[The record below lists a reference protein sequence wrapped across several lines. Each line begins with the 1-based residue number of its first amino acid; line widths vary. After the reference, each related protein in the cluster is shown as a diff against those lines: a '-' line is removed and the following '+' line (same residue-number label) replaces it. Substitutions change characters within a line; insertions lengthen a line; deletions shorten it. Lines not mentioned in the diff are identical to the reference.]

1 MRLSSYSCLLAFVL
15 GWNVAAERIY
25 KVEGVTRPLNLPC
38 PRPVEGKATWS
49 RVFPNGTKVELI
61 TGDDGAEERH
71 NDPRRRYTVVPDQW
85 RSLHI
90 QRPFPSDS
98 GRYLCNNEE
107 AVELTVIPSG
117 TNIINTSVNTDITL
131 NCSAGVGQSD
141 HPEWSKER
149 AGEQQNI
156 SGSVS
161 TVGRSL
167 ILKGAQREDSGL
179 YRCGGTAVFLN
190 VTKGDKDD
198 EAAPGVWALGII
210 IAFILL
216 FVVIIIIIIIFCY
229 LRWRRRPKRSE
240 DENALYEE
248 MQGEPSNVRSV
259 APADVYNLVTF
270 PAGDSNQ
277 NNPTYCTINDQ
288 PVTANRGG
296 TSQPSDSLY
305 SLAGHDSP
313 PGNNEDSSQPTNNKT
328 YYLLEKPKVA
338 GNNSG
343 GHV

>member
-1 MRLSSYSCLLAFVL
+1 MTVQVFSCFLLFELACHL
-15 GWNVAAERIY
+15 TAERIY

-49 RVFPNGTKVELI
+49 RVFPNGIKVELI
-61 TGDDGAEERH
+61 TGDHGPEERH
-71 NDPRRRYTVVPDQW
+71 NDPRRRYTVVADQW

-198 EAAPGVWALGII
+198 EDTPPLWRLSVHTALR
-210 IAFILL
+210 ILFL
-216 FVVIIIIIIIFCY
+216 FTMVSILIFT
-229 LRWRRRPKRSE
+229 WREAKYVRQKVQDQNQDQLTAESE
-240 DENALYEE
+240 SAL
-248 MQGEPSNVRSV
+248 
-259 APADVYNLVTF
+259 
-270 PAGDSNQ
+270 
-277 NNPTYCTINDQ
+277 
-288 PVTANRGG
+288 
-296 TSQPSDSLY
+296 
-305 SLAGHDSP
+305 
-313 PGNNEDSSQPTNNKT
+313 
-328 YYLLEKPKVA
+328 
-338 GNNSG
+338 
-343 GHV
+343 